1 MKFQRNP
8 SRRLP
13 NGEIAVVYPF
23 HICTKGEKVVFKSSE
38 DLRVAFNYL
47 PICALRSNVI
57 IVTQCVLN
65 THFHSVILSRTYE
78 DAKKFVECYKQS
90 VSMYLS
96 RKYGPGLE
104 YFREVE
110 SKPIFLDTDR
120 YVRNAICYVIANALD
135 TGVTVDAYPWSGY
148 RAFFQGGKLE
158 EKTSKVSAMTKREVR
173 EILRADIRL
182 KDVQWLIDEDNVI
195 IPSSYCDCRYVESAF
210 YNDASF
216 FTKVL
221 GLTDRDQMDME
232 LVTEPLRKKSVEEL
246 IKEIESRSQQR
257 FGLSLSSL
265 SPVQKVPI
273 LKAINYSTNVSVKT
287 LSRCFELAEEEVS
300 AILKRK

>member
-1 MKFQRNP
+1 MVEKIWNEHVIGGNP
-8 SRRLP
+8 VKEYLMVEELAD
-13 NGEIAVVYPF
+13 GKEIP
-23 HICTKGEKVVFKSSE
+23 
-38 DLRVAFNYL
+38 
-47 PICALRSNVI
+47 
-57 IVTQCVLN
+57 
-65 THFHSVILSRTYE
+65 
-78 DAKKFVECYKQS
+78 
-90 VSMYLS
+90 
-96 RKYGPGLE
+96 
-104 YFREVE
+104 
-110 SKPIFLDTDR
+110 
-120 YVRNAICYVIANALD
+120 
-135 TGVTVDAYPWSGY
+135 
-148 RAFFQGGKLE
+148 
-158 EKTSKVSAMTKREVR
+158 
-173 EILRADIRL
+173 
-182 KDVQWLIDEDNVI
+182 
-195 IPSSYCDCRYVESAF
+195 YVESAF